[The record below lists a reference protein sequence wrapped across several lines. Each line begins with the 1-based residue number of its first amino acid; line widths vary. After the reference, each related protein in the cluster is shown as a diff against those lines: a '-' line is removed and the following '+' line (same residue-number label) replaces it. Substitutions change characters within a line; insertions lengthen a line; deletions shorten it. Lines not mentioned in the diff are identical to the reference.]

1 MTEKLKFKIQILNL
15 KVWQEVIGVYRGIS
29 PEKNPILRIKGED
42 FEINAFNHQS
52 NEQLKKQLNDLR
64 LGDLV
69 GIIRTDSI
77 DQPFFV
83 RIVKPKNR
91 KVTCGGT

>member
-1 MTEKLKFKIQILNL
+1 ME
-15 KVWQEVIGVYRGIS
+15 VWQEVIGVYKAVS
-29 PEKNPILRIKGED
+29 PEKNPILRIRGED
-42 FEINAFNHQS
+42 LEINTFDRGS
-52 NEQLKKQLNDLR
+52 NEQLRRQLNDLR